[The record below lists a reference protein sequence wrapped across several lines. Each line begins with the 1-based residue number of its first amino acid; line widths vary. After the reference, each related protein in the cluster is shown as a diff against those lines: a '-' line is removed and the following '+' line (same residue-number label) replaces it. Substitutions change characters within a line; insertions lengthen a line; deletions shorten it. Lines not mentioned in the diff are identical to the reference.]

1 MYLPKIDD
9 FILNS
14 DAAIQVVSLDSEF
27 ARELF
32 RRTTDGYTEEEVLG
46 ASTEKYLLGKTL
58 RQIKAQTFP
67 PRRFAVEG
75 MIYTGVTLLSG
86 QPKVGKSYYA
96 LQLAAAV
103 ASGQPFLGRPTR
115 QGTVLYLALEDDELR
130 IFERT
135 RKMLY
140 HDDDGVLDNLRI
152 ETEENWEN
160 HCKDPL
166 GDLRRYGLACDGELS
181 LIVIDTL
188 QCFRGSSVEDKGNI
202 YAVDNAYMKSLRHIS
217 VKTNTPILLI
227 NHTKKN
233 TTGDYITD
241 GSGSMG
247 LAGGAAT
254 VMTFYRD
261 ATQNHGVIQGAG
273 KDVEAFEEWVCWD
286 QSQCRFAAVPVQDV
300 PDECLD
306 IMNPEAKK
314 KAGAAT
320 GRGPNTEQAICQAVL
335 RHGQL
340 TPEGLI
346 AELRRVGVTT
356 QDSLIR
362 TLVVRL
368 CSDKLLK
375 VVMLPDKTKIVKG
388 YV

>member
-9 FILNS
+9 FVLNS
-14 DAAIQVVSLDSEF
+14 TVDIEVVSLDTEY

-32 RRTTDGYTEEEVLG
+32 RRDGRSEEEVLSG
-46 ASTEKYLLGKTL
+46 GPEKYQLGKSL
-58 RQIKAQTFP
+58 RQLVAQTFP
-67 PRRFAVEG
+67 PRRFAVQDL
-75 MIYTGVTLLSG
+75 IYTGVTLLSG

-103 ASGQPFLGRPTR
+103 ASGQPFLNKQTR

-135 RKMLY
+135 REMKY
-140 HDDDGVLDNLRI
+140 HEDELVLDNLRI
-152 ETEENWEN
+152 ETEDNWEN

-166 GDLRRYGLACDGELS
+166 GDLMRYGEVCNGELS
-181 LIVIDTL
+181 LIIIDTL
-188 QCFRGSSVEDKGNI
+188 QCFRGNSVENSGNI
-202 YAVDNAYMKSLRHIS
+202 YAVDNAYMKSLRKIS
-217 VKTNTPILLI
+217 VKTNTPILLV

-261 ATQNHGVIQGAG
+261 ATQAHGVIKGAG
-273 KDVEAFEEWVCWD
+273 KDVKAFEEWVCWD
-286 QSQCRFAAVPVQDV
+286 KAMSRFEAVPVQDV
-300 PDECLD
+300 PDECLAVMD
-306 IMNPEAKK
+306 PDKK
-314 KAGAAT
+314 KTSAAPS
-320 GRGPNTEQAICQAVL
+320 RGPTTEQAICQAVL
-335 RHGQL
+335 RCGQMTSEDL
-340 TPEGLI
+340 VL
-346 AELRRVGVTT
+346 ELRRVGVTT
-356 QDSLIR
+356 QESLIK
-362 TLVVRL
+362 TVVSKL
-368 CSDKLLK
+368 CVDKVLRKTYLA
-375 VVMLPDKTKIVKG
+375 DKTQVLRG